1 MFIEMSCQCGAAIQM
16 DGVNDTYTMLMSSRF
31 ANAHTVCG
39 YMSPVADESSKIKR
53 DSIVKP
59 RIKKEDT
66 ED

>member
-16 DGVNDTYTMLMSSRF
+16 DGVNDTYTMLMSNRF

-39 YMSPVADESSKIKR
+39 YMSSMTDEATKTKR
-53 DSIVKP
+53 DSIIKP

>member
-39 YMSPVADESSKIKR
+39 YMSPIADESKAKR
-53 DSIVKP
+53 DSVIKP
-59 RIKKEDT
+59 KIKKEDN

>member
-1 MFIEMSCQCGAAIQM
+1 MFVEMSCQCGAAIQM

-39 YMSPVADESSKIKR
+39 YMSSAADETGKARR
-53 DSIVKP
+53 DSVIKP
-59 RIKKEDT
+59 KIKKEDN

>member
-39 YMSPVADESSKIKR
+39 YMSPTADESKSKR
-53 DSIVKP
+53 DSVIKP
-59 RIKKEDT
+59 KIKKEDN
-66 ED
+66 EE